1 MKGQTMA
8 LDQSYISENAAE
20 CEHIRSLANRLTD
33 EELSHPLE
41 AGWTVS
47 AALAHLAFWD
57 QRALILINKWEK
69 EGVGPSP
76 MDIDVVNEAT
86 RLHCLAIPPRTAA
99 ELAISCA
106 QNIDQAIERIS
117 PEMAAEMERIGKTV
131 RLNRAD
137 HRRDHLGQ
145 IEKTLGI
152 KPE

>member
-1 MKGQTMA
+1 MA
-8 LDQSYISENAAE
+8 LEQSYLSENTAE
-20 CEHIRSLANRLTD
+20 CEHLRALVNRLTD
-33 EELSHPLE
+33 KELARPLD

-47 AALAHLAFWD
+47 AVLAHLAFWD
-57 QRALILINKWEK
+57 QRALVLIKKWEK
-69 EGVGPSP
+69 EGIGPSP
-76 MDIDVVNEAT
+76 MDPDIVNEAT

-117 PEMAAEMERIGKTV
+117 PAMAAEMDKIGKTV

-145 IEKTLGI
+145 IEKALGI
-152 KPE
+152 

>member
-20 CEHIRSLANRLTD
+20 REHLSSLANRLTD
-33 EELSHPLE
+33 EELARPLD

-47 AALAHLAFWD
+47 AVLAHLAFWD
-57 QRALILINKWEK
+57 HRALVLIKKWEK
-69 EGVGPSP
+69 EGIGPSP
-76 MDIDVVNEAT
+76 IDTDIVNEAT

-117 PEMAAEMERIGKTV
+117 PAMAADIERIGKTV

-145 IEKTLGI
+145 IEKALGI
-152 KPE
+152 